1 MSENPLEA
9 IERLE
14 KLAAW
19 HRTNAEHAGA
29 DWVWEARLR
38 TAQDLERQAAKI
50 RAQLSSGNSVE
61 VEIAA
66 LPGRRGRDAP
76 DDIGNVNRCTRRRI
90 ASSAAI
96 PASRL
101 RKLTAD
107 ATKSR
112 RRSHAKSSHSSGKRA
127 GTEISQCHRN

>member
-19 HRTNAEHAGA
+19 HRINAERAGA

-38 TAQDLERQAAKI
+38 SAEDLERRAAKI
-50 RAQLSSGNSVE
+50 RGQLSSGDSVE

-66 LPGRRGRDAP
+66 LPGRGREAS
-76 DDIGNVNRCTRRRI
+76 DDIGNVNRRTRRRI
-90 ASSAAI
+90 ASPAAL
-96 PASRL
+96 PTSRL
-101 RKLTAD
+101 RKLSAD
-107 ATKSR
+107 GKKSR
-112 RRSHAKSSHSSGKRA
+112 RRSPTKIEDILSRLLQEKR
-127 GTEISQCHRN
+127 T